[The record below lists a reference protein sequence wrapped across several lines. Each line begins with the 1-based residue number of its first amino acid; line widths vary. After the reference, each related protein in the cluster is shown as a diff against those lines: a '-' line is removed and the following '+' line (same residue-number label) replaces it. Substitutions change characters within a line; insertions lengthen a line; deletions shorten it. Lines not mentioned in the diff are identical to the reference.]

1 MRQFKI
7 TERITPRSGK
17 SIQKY
22 FNDLEKCHPITI
34 EEEIDLIRKA
44 QLGDQRAKDKVISAN
59 LRFVISVAK
68 MYSMDPEI
76 FGDLVSAGNIGLI
89 DSLDKF
95 DSSKGFKFI
104 SYAVWHIRKEMLK
117 YLSENTRTIKIPVNK
132 VQELKLVFDM
142 GAKIESEL
150 GREPSLEEILFRLQ
164 DSGDIRFKNM
174 SVHTIQQMME
184 ADIRPKSLDAPI
196 NTDSNSAVYEEMI
209 GSEDPEIEGSMQA
222 KTLRVMIERMIT
234 VLTPEEGEVV
244 MRKHGIFPSSEG
256 IEESFA
262 LIGTITGCSTE
273 TVRIRYN
280 RSLIKL
286 RKYLRKNNINP
297 GQLLPGL

>member
-1 MRQFKI
+1 MRQFKV
-7 TERITPRSGK
+7 TERITPRTGK
-17 SIQKY
+17 SVQKY

-132 VQELKLVFDM
+132 VQELKIVFDT

-164 DSGDIRFKNM
+164 ESGDIRFKKL
-174 SVHTIQQMME
+174 SVQTLQQMIE
-184 ADIRPKSLDAPI
+184 ADVRPKSLDAPV
-196 NTDSNSAVYEEMI
+196 NTDSNSSVYEEII
-209 GSEDPEIEGSMQA
+209 GLEDPEIEDSMQA
-222 KTLRVMIERMIT
+222 KTLRVMIDKMLTI
-234 VLTPEEGEVV
+234 LTPEESEVV
-244 MRKHGIFPSSEG
+244 MRKHGIFPGSEG
-256 IEESFA
+256 VEESFA
-262 LIGTITGCSTE
+262 LIGTITGYSTE

-286 RKYLRKNNINP
+286 RRYLRRNGINLS
-297 GQLLPGL
+297 QLLPGI

>member
-1 MRQFKI
+1 MRQFKV
-7 TERITPRSGK
+7 TERITPRTGK
-17 SIQKY
+17 SVQKY

-132 VQELKLVFDM
+132 VQELKIVFDT

-164 DSGDIRFKNM
+164 ESGDIRFKKL
-174 SVHTIQQMME
+174 SVQTLQQMIE
-184 ADIRPKSLDAPI
+184 ADVRPKSLDAPV
-196 NTDSNSAVYEEMI
+196 NTDSNSSVYEEII
-209 GSEDPEIEGSMQA
+209 GLEDPEIEDSMQA
-222 KTLRVMIERMIT
+222 KTLRVMIDKMLTI
-234 VLTPEEGEVV
+234 LTPEESEVV
-244 MRKHGIFPSSEG
+244 MRKHGIFPGSEG
-256 IEESFA
+256 VEESFA
-262 LIGTITGCSTE
+262 LIGTITGYSTE

-286 RKYLRKNNINP
+286 RRYLRRNGINP
-297 GQLLPGL
+297 SQLLPGI

>member
-1 MRQFKI
+1 MRQFKV

-34 EEEIDLIRKA
+34 EEEIDLVRKA
-44 QLGDQRAKDKVISAN
+44 QLGDQRAKVKVISAN

-76 FGDLVSAGNIGLI
+76 FGDMVSAGNIGLI

-132 VQELKLVFDM
+132 VQELKLVFDT
-142 GAKIESEL
+142 GARIESEL

-164 DSGDIRFKNM
+164 ESGDIRFKKLT
-174 SVHTIQQMME
+174 VHTLQQMIE
-184 ADIRPKSLDAPI
+184 AAVRPKSLDAPI

-209 GSEDPEIEGSMQA
+209 GSEDPEIEGSIEA
-222 KTLRVMIERMIT
+222 KTLRVMIEKMLTI
-234 VLTPEEGEVV
+234 LTPNESEVV
-244 MRKHGIFPSSEG
+244 MRKHGIFPGSEG
-256 IEESFA
+256 VEESFA
-262 LIGTITGCSTE
+262 LIGTVTDCSTE

-286 RKYLRKNNINP
+286 RRYLRRNGINP

>member
-1 MRQFKI
+1 MREFRV

-22 FNDLEKCHPITI
+22 FNDLEKYHPITI
-34 EEEIDLIRKA
+34 DEEVDLIRKA

-68 MYSMDPEI
+68 MYSIDPEI
-76 FGDLVSAGNIGLI
+76 FADLVSAGNIGLI

-132 VQELKLVFDM
+132 AQELKIIFET

-150 GREPSLEEILFRLQ
+150 GREPSLDEILFRLQ
-164 DSGDIRFKNM
+164 ESGDIRFKKM
-174 SVHTIQQMME
+174 TVQTLQQILD
-184 ADIRPKSLDAPI
+184 ADVRPRSLDAPV
-196 NTDSNSAVYEEMI
+196 NSDLSSSVYEEII
-209 GSEDPEIEGSMQA
+209 GLEDPEIEGGIEV
-222 KTLRVMIERMIT
+222 KTMRTMIEKM
-234 VLTPEEGEVV
+234 LTILTHDEGEII
-244 MRKHGIFPSSEG
+244 MRKHGIFPGSEG
-256 IEESFA
+256 TEESFA
-262 LIGTITGCSTE
+262 LIGSIMGCSVE
-273 TVRIRYN
+273 TVRVRYKK
-280 RSLIKL
+280 SLIKL
-286 RKYLRKNNINP
+286 RRYLRKNNINP
-297 GQLLPGL
+297 GELLPGL